1 MMGATEE
8 VVRMPK
14 PSRAL
19 TASEKPTPMASTKGT
34 AAQPARAGA
43 GSGAEACGNE
53 LLGLCSA
60 FVSGWTV

>member
-1 MMGATEE
+1 
-8 VVRMPK
+8 MPK